1 MIGEQASHWR
11 RREECLTVAREV
23 GVIQEEIVQVIGDA
37 DKGELRAARLSRSTQ
52 AQYRRVVVS

>member
-1 MIGEQASHWR
+1 
-11 RREECLTVAREV
+11 LTVAREV